1 MDPTSGMV
9 YMVPAVHVGGG
20 WLLAKGAGFFTMEGM
35 SATCTAGEPSMS
47 AVSATATACSRM
59 VQQDAALEH
68 H

>member
-1 MDPTSGMV
+1 MV

-20 WLLAKGAGFFTMEGM
+20 WLLAKGVGFFTMEGM

-47 AVSATATACSRM
+47 AVSVTATACSRM